1 MGAGVNLGQ
10 VNFSKGVL
18 SKDLHARGDVASYSA
33 GLKQGVNIVLVKR
46 GGFQNRQGTRF
57 VYKLPGPG
65 RLFPFTFSLDQP
77 YALAFTQ
84 GAMRPAAFGGMVLEE
99 HLAITAITKAYP
111 AKVTIPYHAY
121 SAGDQFIARD
131 VEGMVQINERVVTI
145 LSIIDEHNFTIDLDT
160 TGYGAFTGSGGGA
173 LRTADPTPPPPDPP
187 VPPPV
192 TPPPPPNTGGGGS
205 YCVTVDTPV
214 LMADGGEK
222 LAGSI
227 EVGDQV
233 RTRHEETMVL
243 GAFRVTAVEVVEQE
257 VWLADFGGRKLRGT
271 GNHRVWWDGRW
282 DMISN
287 HGLPDGRADVVR
299 LTVERARTYIAN
311 GLLSHNIKPNIP

>member
-18 SKDLHARGDVASYSA
+18 SKDLHARVDIASYSA

-99 HLAITAITKAYP
+99 HLQITAITNANP
-111 AKVTIPYHAY
+111 AQVTIPFHAY
-121 SAGDQFIARD
+121 NVGDQFIARD
-131 VEGMVQINERVVTI
+131 VEGMVQINERVVSI
-145 LSIIDEHNFTIDLDT
+145 LSIVDEHNFTIDLDT
-160 TGYGAFTGSGGGA
+160 TSYGVFTGSGGGT
-173 LRTADPTPPPPDPP
+173 LRTEDPEAPPPDPP

-192 TPPPPPNTGGGGS
+192 TPPPPPATGGGGS

-214 LMADGGEK
+214 LMADGTQK
-222 LAGSI
+222 PAGDI
-227 EVGDQV
+227 AVGDMV

-243 GAFRVTAVEVVEQE
+243 GYFRVAAVETIEAD

-271 GNHRVWWDGRW
+271 AYHRVWWQGAWRVL
-282 DMISN
+282 SAF
-287 HGLPDGRADVVR
+287 GVEDGRARVVL
-299 LTVERARTYIAN
+299 LTVERARTYISN